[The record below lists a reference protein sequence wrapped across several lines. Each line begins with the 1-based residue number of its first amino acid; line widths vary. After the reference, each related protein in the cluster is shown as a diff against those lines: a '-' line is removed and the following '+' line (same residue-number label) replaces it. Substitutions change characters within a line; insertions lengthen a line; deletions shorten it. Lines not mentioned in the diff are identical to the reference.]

1 MGENCNSP
9 DSQVLFILI
18 IVVIVRRL
26 GELELKLAEY
36 DRGYGHGFASGLGE
50 SKSGLGESTL
60 FNETLISRV

>member
-1 MGENCNSP
+1 M
-9 DSQVLFILI
+9 
-18 IVVIVRRL
+18 RRL

-60 FNETLISRV
+60 FNETLIPRVWSLFKGTYILPMRLPVP